1 MSEPS
6 NAGHT
11 MTIHLTPVESS
22 QLSAYGYDA
31 ASQTLAI
38 RFKGRGDQPGS
49 LYHYH
54 NFGETDWQ
62 AFQDAPSKGSHF
74 IRNIKPHA
82 RRDGGRY
89 PFQRIPEAPTP

>member
-6 NAGHT
+6 DAGPT
-11 MTIHLTPVESS
+11 LTIDLTPVESS

-31 ASQTLAI
+31 ATQTLAI
-38 RFKGRGDQPGS
+38 RFKGRGELPGS
-49 LYHYH
+49 LYHYR

-62 AFQDAPSKGSHF
+62 AFLDAPSKGSHF

-82 RRDGGRY
+82 NRY
-89 PFQRIPEAPTP
+89 PCRRILEGPTP